1 MNYSLIFKINLF
13 FLILFLLISISPV
26 DAKKG
31 KNNDKSKIIVAT
43 VNGHNITL
51 ADIEFRLSLL
61 SSAMKLRVKKNKK
74 KFLEAIVRSELL
86 FQEAKR
92 QGLGS
97 KDEVVRLFSLSKRK
111 IIKDFF
117 LKTKVYSDVK
127 VSNQVL
133 KKFFSVHKQRFKR
146 KESVTLSH
154 VVLRTRKDAVE
165 VLKFLKSGEVFS
177 KLARSRSIFSP
188 TRKSGG
194 VLGTIE
200 KGTLPEN
207 VETIVFALPVGQ
219 ASKPIKTKIGWEIF
233 RVSEHVTE
241 KEAKFEE
248 IKQNLKMFFIQSKH
262 NERYMTLFKKLEK
275 NSSTKIFLKNF
286 K

>member
-1 MNYSLIFKINLF
+1 MKYSLTFKINLF
-13 FLILFLLISISPV
+13 FLILFLLTPISFV
-26 DAKKG
+26 DAKKQ
-31 KNNDKSKIIVAT
+31 KNRDKSKIIVAS
-43 VNGHNITL
+43 VNGHKITL

-92 QGLGS
+92 LGLGS

-111 IIKDFF
+111 ILKDFL
-117 LKTKVYSDVK
+117 LKSKVYSDVK
-127 VSNQVL
+127 VSDEVL
-133 KKFFSVHKQRFKR
+133 KKFFSVHKQKFKR

-154 VVLRTRKDAVE
+154 VVLRTRKDALE
-165 VLKFLKSGEVFS
+165 VLQFLKSGEVFS
-177 KLARSRSIFSP
+177 KLARSRSIFDP
-188 TRKSGG
+188 TRQSGG

-200 KGTLPEN
+200 KGTFPEK
-207 VETIVFALPVGQ
+207 VEKIVFALPVGQ
-219 ASKPIKTKIGWEIF
+219 ASKPVKTKIGWEIF

-248 IKQNLKMFFIQSKH
+248 IKQNLKISFIQSKH
-262 NERYMTLFKKLEK
+262 NERYRILFKKLEK
-275 NSSTKIFLKNF
+275 KSNTKIFLKNF

>member
-1 MNYSLIFKINLF
+1 MKHSLTFKINLF
-13 FLILFLLISISPV
+13 FLILFLLLPISLA

-31 KNNDKSKIIVAT
+31 KNNDKSKIIVASI
-43 VNGHNITL
+43 NGHKITL

-61 SSAMKLRVKKNKK
+61 SSAMKFRVKKNKK
-74 KFLEAIVRSELL
+74 KFLKAIVRSELL

-111 IIKDFF
+111 ILRDFF

-127 VSNQVL
+127 VSVQVL

-154 VVLRTRKDAVE
+154 IVLRTRKDAIE

-177 KLARSRSIFSP
+177 KIARSRSIFTP

-200 KGTLPEN
+200 KGTLPKK
-207 VETIVFALPVGQ
+207 VEKIVFALPVGQ
-219 ASKPIKTKIGWEIF
+219 ASKPVKTKIGWEIL

-262 NERYMTLFKKLEK
+262 NERYMTLLKKLEK
-275 NSSTKIFLKNF
+275 NSNTKIFLKNF